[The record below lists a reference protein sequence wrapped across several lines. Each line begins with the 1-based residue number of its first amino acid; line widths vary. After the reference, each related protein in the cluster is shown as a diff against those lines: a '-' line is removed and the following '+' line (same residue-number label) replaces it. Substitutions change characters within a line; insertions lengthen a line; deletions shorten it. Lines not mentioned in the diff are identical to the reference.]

1 MPVRKLVSVVD
12 DDVSVRESLP
22 VLLKS
27 FGLDANAFAS
37 AEAFLES
44 DSLQR
49 AECLILDVAMPGMS
63 GPDLQKELA
72 RRNHRIPIIFITG
85 NSREGVRPQVMR
97 RGAIAYLTKPF
108 GKTAILSAVNK
119 ALSSE

>member
-27 FGLDANAFAS
+27 FGLDADAFAS
-37 AEAFLES
+37 AEAFLGS

-63 GPDLQKELA
+63 GPDLQQELA
-72 RRNHRIPIIFITG
+72 RRNHQIPIIFITG
-85 NSREGVRPQVMR
+85 HSREGVRPQVMQ
-97 RGAIAYLTKPF
+97 RGAIAYLIKPF
-108 GKTAILSAVNK
+108 GKATILN
-119 ALSSE
+119 ALNQALGNT